1 MEKIDKS
8 QIQGFLIGQLI
19 ITFIGGLLLITS
31 DFAGFYHYDYY
42 NKIEKWGSVYLG
54 SGFISSLLIVVT
66 AIGLF
71 LSAWY
76 SFQIMRNDSFTTE
89 KILTLEANAEKI
101 LLVSMSITVA
111 GGLIFAASEIISQ
124 TQEWWFD
131 AGFYGAL
138 VGSMIGMVFAKQI
151 SAKVRSTLQQGQN
164 TNQ

>member
-1 MEKIDKS
+1 VEKVDKS
-8 QIQGFLIGQLI
+8 QIQGFLTGQLI
-19 ITFIGGLLLITS
+19 ITLIGGLLLIIS

-76 SFQIMRNDSFTTE
+76 SFQIMKNDSLTTE
-89 KILTLEANAEKI
+89 KILTLEANVEKI

-111 GGLIFAASEIISQ
+111 GGLIFAASEIITQ

-138 VGSMIGMVFAKQI
+138 VGSGMGMVFAKQI
-151 SAKVRSTLQQGQN
+151 SAKVRSTMQQGQ
-164 TNQ
+164 